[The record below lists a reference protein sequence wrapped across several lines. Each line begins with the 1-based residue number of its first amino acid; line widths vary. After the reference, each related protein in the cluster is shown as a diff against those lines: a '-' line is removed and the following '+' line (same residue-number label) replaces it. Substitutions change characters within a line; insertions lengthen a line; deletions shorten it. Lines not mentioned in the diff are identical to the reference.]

1 MSTPHTTATA
11 RYEGHLRTEATHTA
25 SGTVIQTDAPVDNHG
40 RGEAFSPTDL
50 VGTALG
56 TCILT
61 TMAIVAERHQVDL
74 VGSSFKMEKIM
85 STDLGTCILTTMAIV
100 AERHKLDL
108 VGSSFKMEKIMS
120 QDAPRRIAQLT
131 VELHLPASLSEHDR
145 ALMERTAHTCPV
157 ALSLNP
163 EIKQEVR
170 FVYE

>member
-11 RYEGHLRTEATHTA
+11 HYEGQLRTEATHTA

-61 TMAIVAERHQVDL
+61 TMAIVAERHQLDL
-74 VGSSFKMEKIM
+74 VGASFRMEKIM
-85 STDLGTCILTTMAIV
+85 SP
-100 AERHKLDL
+100 EP
-108 VGSSFKMEKIMS
+108 
-120 QDAPRRIAQLT
+120 PRRIAQLT
-131 VELHLPASLSEHDR
+131 IELHLPAALSTPDR

-163 EIKQEVR
+163 ELRQEVR

>member
-85 STDLGTCILTTMAIV
+85 STD
-100 AERHKLDL
+100 
-108 VGSSFKMEKIMS
+108 
-120 QDAPRRIAQLT
+120 APRRIAQLT
-131 VELHLPASLSEHDR
+131 VELHLPASLSDSDR

-170 FVYE
+170 FVYA

>member
-1 MSTPHTTATA
+1 LWYEHAPH

-74 VGSSFKMEKIM
+74 VGSSFRMEKIM
-85 STDLGTCILTTMAIV
+85 ST
-100 AERHKLDL
+100 
-108 VGSSFKMEKIMS
+108 
-120 QDAPRRIAQLT
+120 DAPRRIAQLT
-131 VELHLPASLSEHDR
+131 VELHLPASLSDSDR

-170 FVYE
+170 FVYA

>member
-11 RYEGHLRTEATHTA
+11 RYEGQLRTEATHTA

-61 TMAIVAERHQVDL
+61 TMAIVAERHEIAF
-74 VGSSFKMEKIM
+74 VGASF
-85 STDLGTCILTTMAIV
+85 
-100 AERHKLDL
+100 R
-108 VGSSFKMEKIMS
+108 MEKIMS
-120 QDAPRRIAQLT
+120 QEPPRRIAQLT
-131 VELHLPASLSEHDR
+131 VELHLPASLDARAR

-163 EIKQEVR
+163 EIKQEIQ

>member
-85 STDLGTCILTTMAIV
+85 STD
-100 AERHKLDL
+100 
-108 VGSSFKMEKIMS
+108 
-120 QDAPRRIAQLT
+120 APRRIAQLT
-131 VELHLPASLSEHDR
+131 VELHLPASLSDSDR

>member
-1 MSTPHTTATA
+1 MSTTPHTTATA

-74 VGSSFKMEKIM
+74 
-85 STDLGTCILTTMAIV
+85 LGA
-100 AERHKLDL
+100 
-108 VGSSFKMEKIMS
+108 SFKMEKIMS
-120 QDAPRRIAQLT
+120 QEPPRRIAQLN
-131 VELHLPASLSEHDR
+131 VELHLPAALGDADR
-145 ALMERTAHTCPV
+145 RLMERTAHTCPV

-163 EIKQEVR
+163 EIKQEIH
-170 FVYE
+170 FIYE

>member
-74 VGSSFKMEKIM
+74 VGSSFQMEKIM
-85 STDLGTCILTTMAIV
+85 ST
-100 AERHKLDL
+100 
-108 VGSSFKMEKIMS
+108 
-120 QDAPRRIAQLT
+120 DAPRRIAQLT
-131 VELHLPASLSEHDR
+131 VELHLPASLSDSDR

>member
-1 MSTPHTTATA
+1 MSASHTTATA

-74 VGSSFKMEKIM
+74 VGASFSMEKTM
-85 STDLGTCILTTMAIV
+85 SP
-100 AERHKLDL
+100 EP
-108 VGSSFKMEKIMS
+108 
-120 QDAPRRIAQLT
+120 PRRIAQLR
-131 VELHLPASLSEHDR
+131 VALHLPAALGDADR
-145 ALMERTAHTCPV
+145 RLMERTAHTCPV

-163 EIKQEVR
+163 EIKQEIQ

>member
-74 VGSSFKMEKIM
+74 VGASFKMEKIM
-85 STDLGTCILTTMAIV
+85 TS
-100 AERHKLDL
+100 EP
-108 VGSSFKMEKIMS
+108 
-120 QDAPRRIAQLT
+120 PRRIAQLT
-131 VELHLPASLSEHDR
+131 VELHLPAALSEPDR

-163 EIKQEVR
+163 EIRQEVR

>member
-1 MSTPHTTATA
+1 MMTAPTATA
-11 RYEGHLRTEATHTA
+11 RYEGQLRTAATHVA
-25 SGTVIQTDAPVDNHG
+25 SGTNIQTDAPVDNHG

-61 TMAIVAERHQVDL
+61 TMAIVAERHSVDL
-74 VGSSFKMEKIM
+74 VGSTVNVK
-85 STDLGTCILTTMAIV
+85 
-100 AERHKLDL
+100 
-108 VGSSFKMEKIMS
+108 KIMS
-120 QDAPRRIAQLT
+120 QDAPRRIVQFDAD
-131 VELHLPASLSEHDR
+131 LHLPASLSDSDR
-145 ALMERTAHTCPV
+145 ALMERVAHSCPV

>member
-74 VGSSFKMEKIM
+74 VGASFKMEK
-85 STDLGTCILTTMAIV
+85 T
-100 AERHKLDL
+100 
-108 VGSSFKMEKIMS
+108 MS
-120 QDAPRRIAQLT
+120 QEPPRRIAQLT
-131 VELHLPASLSEHDR
+131 IELHLPASLSPADR

-163 EIKQEVR
+163 ELKQEVR
-170 FVYE
+170 FVYA

>member
-74 VGSSFKMEKIM
+74 VGSSFRMEKIM
-85 STDLGTCILTTMAIV
+85 ST
-100 AERHKLDL
+100 
-108 VGSSFKMEKIMS
+108 
-120 QDAPRRIAQLT
+120 DAPRRIAQLT
-131 VELHLPASLSEHDR
+131 VELHLPASLSDADR

-170 FVYE
+170 FVYA

>member
-1 MSTPHTTATA
+1 MSTPPTTATA

-74 VGSSFKMEKIM
+74 VGSSVSVQKIM
-85 STDLGTCILTTMAIV
+85 ST
-100 AERHKLDL
+100 EP
-108 VGSSFKMEKIMS
+108 
-120 QDAPRRIAQLT
+120 PRRIAQLT
-131 VELHLPASLSEHDR
+131 VELHLPAALSPADR

-163 EIKQEVR
+163 ELRQEVR
-170 FVYE
+170 FVYA